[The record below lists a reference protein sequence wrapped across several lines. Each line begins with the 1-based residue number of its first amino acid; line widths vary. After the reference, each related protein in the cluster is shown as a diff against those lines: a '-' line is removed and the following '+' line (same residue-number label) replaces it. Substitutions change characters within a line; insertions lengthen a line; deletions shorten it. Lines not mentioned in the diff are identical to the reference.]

1 MKFYDSQRVRE
12 ADTAPERARRLL
24 EKIETGRYVGKSIRV
39 AGKTV
44 KKQRKCTPQ
53 KDE

>member
-24 EKIETGRYVGKSIRV
+24 EKIETGRYIGKSIRV
-39 AGKTV
+39 AGKNG
-44 KKQRKCTPQ
+44 Q
-53 KDE
+53 KTEKMHTAKG